1 MTDKTKK
8 KPLPPAAARSLGQ
21 VPLSSIVV
29 DEAWNSRRVSGE
41 EGEELAEGELG
52 ADEALR
58 ESIVQSGILQP
69 LGVVALP
76 EGSPKPF
83 RLVYG
88 FRRMK
93 AARLLKLASVPCVL
107 VEAEGARI
115 ANLAENFARKNLE
128 PWELMEALAQA
139 KAENPNLTTDELGKA
154 TAKHANYV
162 ANLLRL
168 RRKLCPELLE
178 GYRSRGAS
186 MHLRHLITVCKLPH
200 ADQVERYNLLVTGAK
215 GGRPK
220 GSLGGDQHRPG
231 IVAESKHLRRWLK
244 QVNAT
249 KPTALD
255 QKAWLAGA
263 RYAFECAL
271 GKRTFVLSVAADD
284 DASVDE

>member
-1 MTDKTKK
+1 MTVKTKK
-8 KPLPPAAARSLGQ
+8 KPLPAAARSLGP

-29 DEAWNSRRVSGE
+29 DESWNSRRLS
-41 EGEELAEGELG
+41 EGEPDEGELD
-52 ADEALR
+52 ADQALR
-58 ESIVQSGILQP
+58 DSITQSGILQP
-69 LGVVALP
+69 LGVVAQP
-76 EGSPKPF
+76 EGSTKPF

-88 FRRMK
+88 FRRF
-93 AARLLKLASVPCVL
+93 AAASALQLASVPCVL
-107 VEAEGARI
+107 VEPEGARI

-139 KAENPNLTTDELGKA
+139 KGENPALTTEDLGRA

-178 GYRSRGAS
+178 SYRSRGAS

-200 ADQVERYNLLVTGAK
+200 ADQAERYNLLVTGAK

-220 GSLGGDQHRPG
+220 GSLGGDRHRPG
-231 IVAESKHLRRWLK
+231 TVAESKHLRRWLK

-263 RYAFECAL
+263 RYALECAL
-271 GKRTFVLSVAADD
+271 GKKTFVLSVAADD
-284 DASVDE
+284 AADDASVDE